1 MFFHR
6 HGVARRLEDVRSM
19 LPERVVGCHWRVPAQ
34 RVFSHWPVRGGAQWT
49 PQRLTWVAALMAWD
63 EGQTLDSRWE
73 HAREVA
79 GGLHAHWSLGT
90 SYSGFAA
97 ALVRES
103 PRIVAGIKT
112 KFREAMRAM
121 GSRHQTRCGWRAF
134 AVDGSR
140 VEAPLTEAN
149 EDGLGRAGREK
160 SGPQVFVTTLW
171 HMGLGLPWDF
181 RVGPGT
187 DSERRHLEQMLDDL
201 PPDSLVV
208 ADAGFVGYELC
219 QRVLKTGQSFL
230 LRVGGNIQLLTDL
243 GWEHEERDGLV
254 YLWPLAHRDVP
265 PLVLRLMVLRR
276 EKQEIYLLTNVFDP
290 KQLSDEEA
298 GVLYEMRWGIE
309 VFYRSY
315 KQTLCRRRLLSRTPA
330 TCLAECSW
338 TMLGLWLLGL
348 LTVSRIVAKKMD
360 PLSWSVALA
369 RNAVRRAMRATIR
382 GGHCHRL
389 FRDLAA
395 AVKDAYQRRGP
406 KAARDYPRKKRE
418 NPPGPPK
425 IQSAS
430 PKEVQTA
437 KQLRERIRIAA

>member
-1 MFFHR
+1 
-6 HGVARRLEDVRSM
+6 VRRGTR
-19 LPERVVGCHWRVPAQ
+19 
-34 RVFSHWPVRGGAQWT
+34 WT
-49 PQRLTWVAALMAWD
+49 PQRLAWVAGMMAWD
-63 EGQTLDSRWE
+63 EGQTLEARWE

-79 GGLHAHWSLGT
+79 GGLHAHWALGR

-103 PRIVAGIKT
+103 PRLVSGIKA
-112 KFREAMRAM
+112 KFRKAMLAM
-121 GSRHQTRCGWRAF
+121 GDRHQTRCGWRAF
-134 AVDGSR
+134 AADGSR
-140 VEAPLTEAN
+140 VEAPLTVAN
-149 EDGLGRAGREK
+149 ENGLGCAGREK
-160 SGPQVFVTTLW
+160 SGPQVFMTTLW

-187 DSERRHLEQMLDDL
+187 DSERRHLEQMLGDL
-201 PPDSLVV
+201 PRNSLIV

-219 QRVLKTGQSFL
+219 QRVLDARHSFL
-230 LRVGGNIQLLTDL
+230 LRVGGNIRLLTDL

-254 YLWPLAHRDVP
+254 YLWPLAHRNLS
-265 PLVLRLMVLRR
+265 PLVLRLIVLRR
-276 EKQEIYLLTNVFDP
+276 GKQEIYLLTNVRDP
-290 KQLSDEEA
+290 KRLSEEDA

-315 KQTLCRRRLLSRTPA
+315 KQTLHRHRLLSRTPA

-348 LTVSRIVAKKMD
+348 VTVTAIVGRRLD

-369 RNAVRRAMRATIR
+369 RNAVRRALRKSISGRHR
-382 GGHCHRL
+382 GRL
-389 FRDLAA
+389 FDELAA
-395 AVKDAYQRRGP
+395 AVKDRYQRHGP

-418 NPPGPPK
+418 KPPGPPK

-430 PKEVQTA
+430 AKEIETA
-437 KQLRERIRIAA
+437 QQLRDKIRLAA

>member
-1 MFFHR
+1 MWSIIPETVIGR
-6 HGVARRLEDVRSM
+6 HW
-19 LPERVVGCHWRVPAQ
+19 CIPAQ
-34 RVFSHWPVRGGAQWT
+34 RVFSHWPVRRGTLWT
-49 PQRLTWVAALMAWD
+49 PQRLTWVASMMAWD
-63 EGQTLDSRWE
+63 EGQTLDARWE

-79 GGLHAHWSLGT
+79 GGLHAHWTLGT

-103 PRIVAGIKT
+103 PRLVDGIKA
-112 KFREAMRAM
+112 KFREAMLAI
-121 GSRHQTRCGWRAF
+121 GGRHQTRCGWRAF

-140 VEAPLTEAN
+140 EEAPLTEAN
-149 EDGLGRAGREK
+149 EDGLGCAGRK
-160 SGPQVFVTTLW
+160 KCGPQVFMTTLW

-201 PPDSLVV
+201 PPNSLIV

-219 QRVLKTGQSFL
+219 RRVLKAGQSFL
-230 LRVGGNIQLLTDL
+230 LRVGGNIRLLTDL
-243 GWEHEERDGLV
+243 GWEHEERNGMV
-254 YLWPLAHRDVP
+254 YLWPLLHRDSP
-265 PLVLRLMVLRR
+265 PVVLRLIVLERD
-276 EKQEIYLLTNVFDP
+276 KQKVYLLTNVFDP
-290 KQLSDEEA
+290 QQLSDEEA

-309 VFYRSY
+309 VFYRSF
-315 KQTLCRRRLLSRTPA
+315 KQTLHRHRLLSRTPA

-348 LTVSRIVAKKMD
+348 LTVTRIVAKKLD

-369 RNAVRRAMRATIR
+369 RNAVRRAMRTSVR
-382 GGHCHRL
+382 GGNCRRL
-389 FRDLAA
+389 TRDLAV
-395 AVKDAYQRRGP
+395 AVKDEYKRHGP

-418 NPPGPPK
+418 KPPGPPK

-437 KQLRERIRIAA
+437 KQLRENNCIAA

>member
-1 MFFHR
+1 MW
-6 HGVARRLEDVRSM
+6 SII
-19 LPERVVGCHWRVPAQ
+19 PETVIGHHWSIPTQ
-34 RVFSHWPVRGGAQWT
+34 RVFSHWSVRRGTLWT
-49 PQRLTWVAALMAWD
+49 PQRLTWVAAMMTWD
-63 EGQTLDSRWE
+63 EGQTLDARWE

-79 GGLHAHWSLGT
+79 GGLHTHWPLGT

-103 PRIVAGIKT
+103 PRLVAGIKT
-112 KFREAMRAM
+112 KFREAMLAM
-121 GSRHQTRCGWRAF
+121 GGHHQTRCGWRAF

-140 VEAPLTEAN
+140 EEAPLTEAN
-149 EDGLGRAGREK
+149 EDGLGCAGRK
-160 SGPQVFVTTLW
+160 KCGPQVFMTTLW

-201 PPDSLVV
+201 PENSLVV

-219 QRVLKTGQSFL
+219 RRVLNAGQSFL
-230 LRVGGNIQLLTDL
+230 LRVGGNIRLLTNL
-243 GWEHEERDGLV
+243 GWEHEEHDGMV
-254 YLWPLAHRDVP
+254 YLWPQKHRDLP
-265 PLVLRLMVLRR
+265 PVVLRLIVLERD
-276 EKQEIYLLTNVFDP
+276 KQKVYLLTNVFDP
-290 KQLSDEEA
+290 QQLSDEEA

-309 VFYRSY
+309 VFYRSF
-315 KQTLCRRRLLSRTPA
+315 KQTLHRRRLLSRTPA

-348 LTVSRIVAKKMD
+348 LTVTRLVAKKLD

-369 RNAVRRAMRATIR
+369 RNAVRRAMRTSVR
-382 GGHCHRL
+382 GGSCRPL
-389 FRDLAA
+389 SCDLAT
-395 AVKDAYQRRGP
+395 AVKDEYMRHGP

-418 NPPGPPK
+418 KPPGPPK

-437 KQLRERIRIAA
+437 KQLRENNCIAA

>member
-1 MFFHR
+1 M
-6 HGVARRLEDVRSM
+6 
-19 LPERVVGCHWRVPAQ
+19 
-34 RVFSHWPVRGGAQWT
+34 
-49 PQRLTWVAALMAWD
+49 MAWD

-79 GGLHAHWSLGT
+79 GGLHAHWSLGR
-90 SYSGFAA
+90 SYSGFAG

-112 KFREAMRAM
+112 KFREAMLAM
-121 GSRHQTRCGWRAF
+121 GSRYQTRCGWRAF

-219 QRVLKTGQSFL
+219 QRVLNARQSFL
-230 LRVGGNIQLLTDL
+230 LRVGGNIRLLTAL

-254 YLWPLAHRDVP
+254 YLWPLAHRDLP
-265 PLVLRLMVLRR
+265 PLVLRLIVLRR
-276 EKQEIYLLTNVFDP
+276 DKQEIYLLTNVFDP

-348 LTVSRIVAKKMD
+348 LSVSRIVAKKMD
-360 PLSWSVALA
+360 PLSWSVASA
-369 RNAVRRAMRATIR
+369 RDAVRRAMRGTIR
-382 GGHCHRL
+382 GGHCRRL
-389 FRDLAA
+389 FHDLAA
-395 AVKDAYQRRGP
+395 AVKDGYKRRGP

-418 NPPGPPK
+418 KPPGPPD

-437 KQLRERIRIAA
+437 KQLREKIRIAA

>member
-1 MFFHR
+1 M
-6 HGVARRLEDVRSM
+6 
-19 LPERVVGCHWRVPAQ
+19 
-34 RVFSHWPVRGGAQWT
+34 RGGTQWT
-49 PQRLTWVAALMAWD
+49 PQRLTWVAAMMAWD

-79 GGLHAHWSLGT
+79 DGLHRHWALGT

-112 KFREAMRAM
+112 KFRQAMLAM
-121 GSRHQTRCGWRAF
+121 GNRHQTRCGWRAF

-140 VEAPLTEAN
+140 VEAPLTRAN
-149 EDGLGRAGREK
+149 EDGLGCAGREK
-160 SGPQVFVTTLW
+160 SGPQVFLTTLW

-201 PPDSLVV
+201 PQNSLIV

-219 QRVLKTGQSFL
+219 QRVLNAGQSFL
-230 LRVGGNIQLLTDL
+230 LRVGGNMRLLTDL
-243 GWEHEERDGLV
+243 GWEHEQRDGLV
-254 YLWPLAHRDVP
+254 YLWPLKHRNLP
-265 PLVLRLMVLRR
+265 PLVLRLIVLRR
-276 EKQEIYLLTNVFDP
+276 NNQEIYLLTNVFDP
-290 KQLSDEEA
+290 EQLSDEEA
-298 GVLYEMRWGIE
+298 GILYEMRWGIE

-315 KQTLCRRRLLSRTPA
+315 KQTLSRRRLLSRTPA

-348 LTVSRIVAKKMD
+348 LTVTRMVAKKLD

-369 RNAVRRAMRATIR
+369 RNAVRRAMRAGIR
-382 GGHCHRL
+382 GGERRL
-389 FRDLAA
+389 FRDLAV
-395 AVKDAYQRRGP
+395 AVKDGYQRRGP

-418 NPPGPPK
+418 KPPGPPK

-430 PKEVQTA
+430 PREVQTA
-437 KQLRERIRIAA
+437 KQLREKIYITA

>member
-1 MFFHR
+1 MVFAQTL
-6 HGVARRLEDVRSM
+6 VARRLEDAQNIVSGSTTGRHTWVST
-19 LPERVVGCHWRVPAQ
+19 Q
-34 RVFSHWPVRGGAQWT
+34 RVFSHWPVRGGTQWT
-49 PQRLTWVAALMAWD
+49 PQQLTWVAAMMAWD

-79 GGLHAHWSLGT
+79 GGLHAHWALGT

-112 KFREAMRAM
+112 KFRQAMLVM

-140 VEAPLTEAN
+140 VEAPLTQAN
-149 EDGLGRAGREK
+149 EDGLGCAGREK
-160 SGPQVFVTTLW
+160 SGPQVFLTTLW

-201 PPDSLVV
+201 PQRSLIV

-219 QRVLKTGQSFL
+219 QRVLKAGQSFL
-230 LRVGGNIQLLTDL
+230 LRVGGNIRLLTDL

-254 YLWPLAHRDVP
+254 YLWPLKHRDLS
-265 PLVLRLMVLRR
+265 PLVLRLIVLERD
-276 EKQEIYLLTNVFDP
+276 KQKVYLLTNVFDP
-290 KQLSDEEA
+290 RQLSDEEA
-298 GVLYEMRWGIE
+298 GMLYEMRWGIE

-315 KQTLCRRRLLSRTPA
+315 KQTLRRRRLLSRTPA
-330 TCLAECSW
+330 TCSAECSW

-348 LTVSRIVAKKMD
+348 MTVRQIVAKRLD

-369 RNAVRRAMRATIR
+369 RNTVRCAMRGSKR
-382 GGHCHRL
+382 GDEGRRL

-395 AVKDAYQRRGP
+395 SVKDEYARRGP
-406 KAARDYPRKKRE
+406 KAARNYPRKKRE
-418 NPPGPPK
+418 KPPGPPK

-430 PKEVQTA
+430 SKEVQTA
-437 KQLRERIRIAA
+437 KQLRDKISIAA

>member
-1 MFFHR
+1 M
-6 HGVARRLEDVRSM
+6 
-19 LPERVVGCHWRVPAQ
+19 
-34 RVFSHWPVRGGAQWT
+34 
-49 PQRLTWVAALMAWD
+49 MAWD

-79 GGLHAHWSLGT
+79 DGLHRHWALGT

-112 KFREAMRAM
+112 KFRQAMLAM
-121 GSRHQTRCGWRAF
+121 GNRHQTRCGWRAF

-140 VEAPLTEAN
+140 VETPLTRAN
-149 EDGLGRAGREK
+149 EDGLGCAGREK
-160 SGPQVFVTTLW
+160 SGPQVFLTTLW

-201 PPDSLVV
+201 PQNSLIV

-219 QRVLKTGQSFL
+219 QRVLNAGQSFL
-230 LRVGGNIQLLTDL
+230 LRVGGNMRLLTDL
-243 GWEHEERDGLV
+243 GWEHEQRDGLV
-254 YLWPLAHRDVP
+254 YLWPLKHRNLP
-265 PLVLRLMVLRR
+265 PLVLRLIVLRR
-276 EKQEIYLLTNVFDP
+276 NNQEIYLLTNVFDP
-290 KQLSDEEA
+290 EQLSDEEA
-298 GVLYEMRWGIE
+298 GILYEMRWGIE

-315 KQTLCRRRLLSRTPA
+315 KQTLSRRRLLSRTPA

-348 LTVSRIVAKKMD
+348 LTVTRMVAKKLD

-369 RNAVRRAMRATIR
+369 RNAVRRAMRAGIR
-382 GGHCHRL
+382 GGERRL
-389 FRDLAA
+389 FRDLAV
-395 AVKDAYQRRGP
+395 AVKDGYQRRGP

-418 NPPGPPK
+418 KPPGPPK

-430 PKEVQTA
+430 PREVQTA
-437 KQLRERIRIAA
+437 KQLREKIYITA

>member
-1 MFFHR
+1 MVFAQTL
-6 HGVARRLEDVRSM
+6 VARRLEDVWSIV
-19 LPERVVGCHWRVPAQ
+19 PEGAIGRHWWVLTQ
-34 RVFSHWPVRGGAQWT
+34 RVFSHWPVRGGTQWT
-49 PQRLTWVAALMAWD
+49 PQRLTWVAAMMAWD
-63 EGQTLDSRWE
+63 EGQTLDARWE

-79 GGLHAHWSLGT
+79 GRLHPHWSLGT

-103 PRIVAGIKT
+103 PRVVAGIKA
-112 KFREAMRAM
+112 KFREVMLAME
-121 GSRHQTRCGWRAF
+121 SRHQTRCGWRAF

-149 EDGLGRAGREK
+149 EEGLGCAGREK
-160 SGPQVFVTTLW
+160 SGPQVFLTTLW

-181 RVGPGT
+181 HLGPGT

-201 PPDSLVV
+201 PQHSLIV

-219 QRVLKTGQSFL
+219 QRVLKARRSFL
-230 LRVGGNIQLLTDL
+230 LRVGGNIRLLTDL

-254 YLWPLAHRDVP
+254 HLWPLAHRDLP
-265 PLVLRLMVLRR
+265 PLVLRLIILRR
-276 EKQEIYLLTNVFDP
+276 GNQEIYLLTNVFDP
-290 KQLSDEEA
+290 KQLSDEDA
-298 GVLYEMRWGIE
+298 SVLYEMRWGIE

-315 KQTLCRRRLLSRTPA
+315 KQTLSRRRLLSRTPA

-338 TMLGLWLLGL
+338 TMLGLWLLSL
-348 LTVSRIVAKKMD
+348 LTVTGIVAKGLD

-369 RNAVRRAMRATIR
+369 RNAVRRAMRVSLRGR
-382 GGHCHRL
+382 GGRL
-389 FRDLAA
+389 LRDLEA
-395 AVKDAYQRRGP
+395 AVKDRYVRRGP

-418 NPPGPPK
+418 KPPGPPK

-430 PKEVQTA
+430 PKEIQTA
-437 KQLRERIRIAA
+437 KRLREKISTAA

>member
-1 MFFHR
+1 MVFAQTF
-6 HGVARRLEDVRSM
+6 VARRLEDAGSIISA
-19 LPERVVGCHWRVPAQ
+19 RVVGRYWSFPTQ
-34 RVFSHWPVRGGAQWT
+34 PVFSHWSVRGGTRWT
-49 PQRLTWVAALMAWD
+49 PQRLAWVAAMMAWD
-63 EGQTLDSRWE
+63 EGQTLDARWE

-79 GGLHAHWSLGT
+79 GGLHAHWTLGT

-103 PRIVAGIKT
+103 PRIIAGIKA
-112 KFREAMRAM
+112 KLREAMLAL
-121 GSRHQTRCGWRAF
+121 GSSRQTRCGWQAF

-140 VEAPLTEAN
+140 EEAPLTQAN
-149 EDGLGRAGREK
+149 EEGLGCAGREK
-160 SGPQVFVTTLW
+160 SGPQVFMTTLW

-181 RVGPGT
+181 RVGAGT

-201 PPDSLVV
+201 PQHSLIV

-219 QRVLKTGQSFL
+219 QRVLDAGHSFL
-230 LRVGGNIQLLTDL
+230 LRVGGNIRLLTAL
-243 GWEHEERDGLV
+243 GWEHEQRDGVV
-254 YLWPLAHRDVP
+254 YLWPLKHRHLP
-265 PLVLRLMVLRR
+265 PLVLRLIVLHRG
-276 EKQEIYLLTNVFDP
+276 KQEIYLLTNVLDP
-290 KQLSDEEA
+290 KRLSDEDA

-315 KQTLCRRRLLSRTPA
+315 KQTLHRRRLLSRTPA

-348 LTVSRIVAKKMD
+348 LTVTRIIAKKLD

-369 RNAVRRAMRATIR
+369 RNAVRRAMRKSISGSNR
-382 GGHCHRL
+382 GRL
-389 FRDLAA
+389 SHDLAA
-395 AVKDAYQRRGP
+395 AVKDEYQRHRP

-418 NPPGPPK
+418 KPPGPPK

-430 PKEVQTA
+430 EKEIKTA
-437 KQLRERIRIAA
+437 KQLRDKLSIAA

>member
-1 MFFHR
+1 M
-6 HGVARRLEDVRSM
+6 
-19 LPERVVGCHWRVPAQ
+19 
-34 RVFSHWPVRGGAQWT
+34 
-49 PQRLTWVAALMAWD
+49 MAWD

-79 GGLHAHWSLGT
+79 DGLHRHWALGT

-112 KFREAMRAM
+112 KFRQAMLAM
-121 GSRHQTRCGWRAF
+121 GNRHQTRCGWRAF

-140 VEAPLTEAN
+140 VEAPLTRAN
-149 EDGLGRAGREK
+149 EDGLGCAGREK
-160 SGPQVFVTTLW
+160 SGPQVFLTTLW

-201 PPDSLVV
+201 PQNSLIV

-219 QRVLKTGQSFL
+219 QRVLNAGQSFL
-230 LRVGGNIQLLTDL
+230 LRVGGNMRLLTDL
-243 GWEHEERDGLV
+243 GWEHEQRDGLV
-254 YLWPLAHRDVP
+254 YLWPLKHRNLP
-265 PLVLRLMVLRR
+265 PLVLRLIVLRR
-276 EKQEIYLLTNVFDP
+276 NNQEIYLLTNVFDP
-290 KQLSDEEA
+290 EQLSDEEA
-298 GVLYEMRWGIE
+298 GILYEMRWGIE

-315 KQTLCRRRLLSRTPA
+315 KQTLSRRRLLSRTPA

-348 LTVSRIVAKKMD
+348 LTVTRMVAKKLD

-369 RNAVRRAMRATIR
+369 RNAVRRAMRAGIR
-382 GGHCHRL
+382 GGERRL
-389 FRDLAA
+389 FRDLAV
-395 AVKDAYQRRGP
+395 AVKDGYQRRGP

-418 NPPGPPK
+418 KPPGPPK

-430 PKEVQTA
+430 PREVQTA
-437 KQLRERIRIAA
+437 KQLREKIYITA

>member
-1 MFFHR
+1 MWNI
-6 HGVARRLEDVRSM
+6 
-19 LPERVVGCHWRVPAQ
+19 LPETVIGCHWRIPAQ
-34 RVFSHWPVRGGAQWT
+34 RVFSHWTVRGGTQWT
-49 PQRLTWVAALMAWD
+49 PQRLTWVASMMAWD
-63 EGQTLDSRWE
+63 EGQTLDARWE

-79 GGLHAHWSLGT
+79 GGLHTHWALGT

-103 PRIVAGIKT
+103 PRIVAGIKA
-112 KFREAMRAM
+112 KFRQAMLAM
-121 GSRHQTRCGWRAF
+121 GSRHQTRCRWRAF

-140 VEAPLTEAN
+140 VEAPLTQAN

-160 SGPQVFVTTLW
+160 SGPQVFLTTLW

-201 PPDSLVV
+201 PRDSLVV

-219 QRVLKTGQSFL
+219 QRVLNAGQSFL
-230 LRVGGNIQLLTDL
+230 LRVGGNIRLLTDL
-243 GWEHEERDGLV
+243 GWEHEERDGLI
-254 YLWPLAHRDVP
+254 YLWPLLHRDSP
-265 PLVLRLMVLRR
+265 PLVLRLIVLQRDQQ
-276 EKQEIYLLTNVFDP
+276 KVYLLTNVFDP

-315 KQTLCRRRLLSRTPA
+315 KQTLSRRRLLSRTPA

-348 LTVSRIVAKKMD
+348 LTVTRIVAKKLD

-369 RNAVRRAMRATIR
+369 RNAVRRAMRTSVR
-382 GGHCHRL
+382 GGDCRRL

-395 AVKDAYQRRGP
+395 AVKDEYKRRGP

-418 NPPGPPK
+418 KPPGPPK

-437 KQLRERIRIAA
+437 KQLRENNCIAA

>member
-1 MFFHR
+1 M
-6 HGVARRLEDVRSM
+6 
-19 LPERVVGCHWRVPAQ
+19 
-34 RVFSHWPVRGGAQWT
+34 
-49 PQRLTWVAALMAWD
+49 MAWD
-63 EGQTLDSRWE
+63 EGQTLDARWE

-79 GGLHAHWSLGT
+79 DRLHAHWKLGT

-103 PRIVAGIKT
+103 PRLVAGIKA
-112 KFREAMRAM
+112 KFRQAMLAM
-121 GSRHQTRCGWRAF
+121 GGRHQTRCGWRAF

-149 EDGLGRAGREK
+149 EDGLGCAGREK

-201 PPDSLVV
+201 PLYSLIV

-219 QRVLKTGQSFL
+219 WRVLNAGQSFL
-230 LRVGGNIQLLTDL
+230 LRVGGNIRLLTDL

-254 YLWPLAHRDVP
+254 YLWPLLHRDSP
-265 PLVLRLMVLRR
+265 PLVLRLIVLERD
-276 EKQEIYLLTNVFDP
+276 KQKVYLLTNVFDS

-315 KQTLCRRRLLSRTPA
+315 KQTLSRHRLLSRTPA
-330 TCLAECSW
+330 TCLTECSW

-348 LTVSRIVAKKMD
+348 LTVTRIVAKNLD

-369 RNAVRRAMRATIR
+369 RNAVRRAMRTSIR
-382 GGHCHRL
+382 GEAGRCSL
-389 FRDLAA
+389 FCDLADA
-395 AVKDAYQRRGP
+395 IKDQYKRRGP

-418 NPPGPPK
+418 KPPGPPK

-430 PKEVQTA
+430 LKEVQTA
-437 KQLRERIRIAA
+437 KQLREKIGIAA

>member
-1 MFFHR
+1 MVFAQIR
-6 HGVARRLEDVRSM
+6 VARRLEDVRSIVS
-19 LPERVVGCHWRVPAQ
+19 ERVGGRHWCFPSE
-34 RVFSHWPVRGGAQWT
+34 RVFSHWQVRGGTQWT
-49 PQRLTWVAALMAWD
+49 PQRLTWAAAMMAWD
-63 EGQTLDSRWE
+63 EGQTLGSRWE

-79 GGLHAHWSLGT
+79 RSLHSHWTLGT

-103 PRIVAGIKT
+103 PRIIAGIKA
-112 KFREAMRAM
+112 KLRQAMQAM
-121 GSRHQTRCGWRAF
+121 PGRHQTRCGWLAF

-140 VEAPLTEAN
+140 IEAPLTQAN
-149 EDGLGRAGREK
+149 EDGLGRAGRKK

-187 DSERRHLEQMLDDL
+187 DSERRHLEQMLGDL
-201 PPDSLVV
+201 PGGSLIV

-219 QRVLKTGQSFL
+219 QRVLKAGHSFL
-230 LRVGGNIQLLTDL
+230 LRVGGNITLLKEL

-254 YLWPLAHRDVP
+254 YLWPQAHRNLP
-265 PLVLRLMVLRR
+265 PLVLRLIVLRHD
-276 EKQEIYLLTNVFDP
+276 KQEIYLLTNVFDP
-290 KQLSDEEA
+290 QRLSDEDA
-298 GVLYEMRWGIE
+298 SVLYEMRWGVE

-330 TCLAECSW
+330 TCLAECQW

-348 LTVSRIVAKKMD
+348 LTVTQLVAKKLD
-360 PLSWSVALA
+360 PLGWSVALA
-369 RNAVRRAMRATIR
+369 RNAVRRAMRAAVRRTPRRQLLHDLTSATKDGYKR
-382 GGHCHRL
+382 G
-389 FRDLAA
+389 D
-395 AVKDAYQRRGP
+395 P

-418 NPPGPPK
+418 KPPGPPK

-430 PKEVQTA
+430 PREVQLAT
-437 KQLRERIRIAA
+437 QLREKIRIAA

>member
-1 MFFHR
+1 
-6 HGVARRLEDVRSM
+6 VWSII
-19 LPERVVGCHWRVPAQ
+19 PEGIIGCHWEVPTQ
-34 RVFSHWPVRGGAQWT
+34 RVFSHWPVRGGTQWT
-49 PQRLTWVAALMAWD
+49 PQRLTWVAAMMAWD

-79 GGLHAHWSLGT
+79 GGLHAHWALGT

-112 KFREAMRAM
+112 KFRQAMLAM

-140 VEAPLTEAN
+140 VEAPLTQAN
-149 EDGLGRAGREK
+149 EDGLGCAGRK
-160 SGPQVFVTTLW
+160 KTGPQVFMTTLW

-201 PPDSLVV
+201 PPGSLVV

-219 QRVLKTGQSFL
+219 QRVLNAGQSFL
-230 LRVGGNIQLLTDL
+230 LRIGGNIRLLTDL

-254 YLWPLAHRDVP
+254 YLWPQKHRDLP
-265 PLVLRLMVLRR
+265 PLVLRLIVLQRGQQ
-276 EKQEIYLLTNVFDP
+276 KVYLLTNVFDP

-298 GVLYEMRWGIE
+298 GMLYEMRWGIE

-315 KQTLCRRRLLSRTPA
+315 KQTLSRRRLLSRTPA
-330 TCLAECSW
+330 TCLAECQW
-338 TMLGLWLLGL
+338 TILGLWLLGL
-348 LTVSRIVAKKMD
+348 MTVERLTAKGVD
-360 PLSWSVALA
+360 PLYWSVAMA
-369 RNAVRRAMRATIR
+369 RNAVRRAIRATICR
-382 GGHCHRL
+382 TCSRRL
-389 FRDLAA
+389 LRDLATA
-395 AVKDAYQRRGP
+395 TKDTYQRRGP

-418 NPPGPPK
+418 KPPGPPK
-425 IQSAS
+425 IQAAS
-430 PKEVQTA
+430 LKEVQLA
-437 KQLRERIRIAA
+437 KQLREKIRLAA

>member
-1 MFFHR
+1 MVFAQTL
-6 HGVARRLEDVRSM
+6 VARRLEDAQNILSRRATGRHTWI
-19 LPERVVGCHWRVPAQ
+19 LAQ
-34 RVFSHWPVRGGAQWT
+34 RVFSHWPVRGGTQWT
-49 PQRLTWVAALMAWD
+49 PQRLTWVATMMAWD

-79 GGLHAHWSLGT
+79 GALHVHWALGT

-112 KFREAMRAM
+112 KFREAMLAM
-121 GSRHQTRCGWRAF
+121 GSSHQTRCGWNAF

-140 VEAPLTEAN
+140 VEAPLTQAN
-149 EDGLGRAGREK
+149 EDGLGCAGRKK

-187 DSERRHLEQMLDDL
+187 DSERRHLEQMLDAL
-201 PPDSLVV
+201 PQNSLIV

-219 QRVLKTGQSFL
+219 QRVLNASQSFL
-230 LRVGGNIQLLTDL
+230 LRVGGNIRLLTDL
-243 GWEHEERDGLV
+243 GWEHEQRDGVV
-254 YLWPLAHRDVP
+254 YLWPLKHRDLP
-265 PLVLRLMVLRR
+265 PLVLRLIVLRR
-276 EKQEIYLLTNVFDP
+276 NNQEIYLLTNVFDP
-290 KQLSDEEA
+290 EQLSDEEA

-315 KQTLCRRRLLSRTPA
+315 KQTLHRRRLLSRTPA
-330 TCLAECSW
+330 TCLAECQW

-348 LTVSRIVAKKMD
+348 LTIQRFTAQGVD
-360 PLSWSVALA
+360 PLCWSVAMA
-369 RNAVRRAMRATIR
+369 RNVVRRAMHATLR
-382 GGHCHRL
+382 RTRSRRL
-389 FRDLAA
+389 LHELATA
-395 AVKDAYQRRGP
+395 TKDAYQRCGP

-418 NPPGPPK
+418 KPPGPPK

-430 PKEVQTA
+430 PKEVQRA
-437 KQLRERIRIAA
+437 EQLQTKIRLAA